1 MKLQTLKFLDKLLSS
16 AIRRLP
22 RSRALPAQPPR
33 RILLIKLSAMG
44 DAFCLLPVAR
54 RLAAAFPDAKID
66 WLTTG
71 RSNPALFR
79 DLPFLNATLIVPTTA
94 RALLT
99 WMPKLLFSM
108 RQYDI
113 VMDFDQYYHLSE
125 LLSGFGKTSAGFL
138 TALKGKTFSLSLPY
152 DPQLNEKVLFHK
164 LAEHVMDYHGVAAP
178 PPRDFYLPELLDAFS
193 PSPSLQ
199 QLAAEIKS
207 HRLPVVVLYA
217 GSSSNAAF
225 RRLDIEK
232 YLAII
237 EQTRNRHTFV
247 IAGGPDELPLKA
259 RFRSPHP
266 NVYDLIGT
274 LNLLEWAW
282 LFRDVA
288 DLLLGNDGG
297 LLHVAE
303 SQSTP
308 MLAIFGPSL
317 FRKWGSI
324 NPESR
329 GIETELPCRPCLK
342 NYLGIIPTRCQFST
356 VKCLDAIEV
365 TTIIANMESML
376 AKKRTP
382 THADQSLTP

>member
-1 MKLQTLKFLDKLLSS
+1 MKLQTLKFLDKLLSTTI
-16 AIRRLP
+16 AWLP
-22 RSRALPAQPPR
+22 RRRKPSTQAPR

-44 DAFCLLPVAR
+44 DAFCLHPVAR
-54 RLAAAFPDAKID
+54 RLAAAFPAASID

-71 RSNPALFR
+71 RSNPGLFR
-79 DLPFLNATLIVPTTA
+79 NLPFLHDTLIVPTQV
-94 RALLT
+94 RALLA
-99 WMPKLLFSM
+99 WLPRLLFAI
-108 RQYDI
+108 RKYDI

-125 LLSGFGKTSAGFL
+125 LLSRCGKTSAGFS
-138 TALKGKTFSLSLPY
+138 TALKGKTFSLSIPY

-164 LAEHVMDYHGVAAP
+164 LAERVMEHYGVTHA
-178 PPRDFYLPELLDAFS
+178 PPRDFYLPELLDAFT
-193 PSPSLQ
+193 PSLPLQ
-199 QLAAEIKS
+199 QLAAEIKT
-207 HRLPVVVLYA
+207 HQLPVVVLYA
-217 GSSSNAAF
+217 GSSANAAF
-225 RRLDIEK
+225 RRLDIDK

-247 IAGGPDELPLKA
+247 IAGGPDELALKTH
-259 RFRSPHP
+259 FQLQHP
-266 NVYDLIGT
+266 NVYELIGS

-282 LFRDVA
+282 LFRHVA

-329 GIETELPCRPCLK
+329 GIETDLPCRPCLK
-342 NYLGIIPTRCQFST
+342 NYLGIVPTRCQFST

-365 TTIIANMESML
+365 ATIIANMESML
-376 AKKRTP
+376 EKKQRQHMLISP
-382 THADQSLTP
+382 

>member
-1 MKLQTLKFLDKLLSS
+1 MKLQTLKFLDKLLSA
-16 AIRRLP
+16 AIMRLP
-22 RSRALPAQPPR
+22 RNRAKPPSHPPR

-66 WLTTG
+66 WLTTD
-71 RSNPALFR
+71 RSNPNLFKN
-79 DLPFLNATLIVPTTA
+79 LPFLHDTLIVPTHA
-94 RALLT
+94 RALLV
-99 WMPKLLFSM
+99 WLPKLFYAI
-108 RQYDI
+108 RKYDI

-125 LLSGFGKTSAGFL
+125 LLSCGGKISAGFI
-138 TALKGKTFSLSLPY
+138 TSLKGKTFSLAIPY

-164 LAEHVMDYHGVAAP
+164 LAERAMEHYGVPAAP
-178 PPRDFYLPELLDAFS
+178 SRGFYLPELLDNFI
-193 PSPSLQ
+193 PSQSLQ
-199 QLAAEIKS
+199 HLAAEIKK
-207 HRLPVVVLYA
+207 HQLPVVVLYA
-217 GSSSNAAF
+217 GSSLNASF
-225 RRLDIEK
+225 RRLGIEK

-237 EQTRNRHTFV
+237 EQTCNRHIFV
-247 IAGGPDELPLKA
+247 IAGGPDELALKPH
-259 RFRSPHP
+259 FQLQHP
-266 NVYDLIGT
+266 NVYNLIGT

-282 LFRDVA
+282 LFRHVA

-329 GIETELPCRPCLK
+329 GIETDLPCRPCLK
-342 NYLGIIPTRCQFST
+342 NYLGIVPTRCQFST

-365 TTIIANMESML
+365 ATIISNMENML
-376 AKKRTP
+376 EKKARQHILISP
-382 THADQSLTP
+382 